1 MCIVFL
7 FKVESFTIFQ
17 KEGKLSDDLAKFVI
31 IQNMKI

>member
-7 FKVESFTIFQ
+7 FKVENFTIFQ
-17 KEGKLSDDLAKFVI
+17 KEEKHSDDLAKFVI